1 MVNRLGFNF
10 LSRFFFLA
18 LSFLKYVVSSCY
30 RRLKTWTYIVCCV
43 TNCKYPHVIRTSS
56 PVTTSHLACE
66 QAPSEGGKKFGE
78 RKRDSVSEASGS
90 RSVNPRAKHSLVTRP
105 LSARPARPV
114 LHSASSLWNQP
125 GACSQASSHPLS
137 RTGKVIRRFKKRKN
151 IDLLIVLGHVII
163 AQVHPS

>member
-56 PVTTSHLACE
+56 PVTTSHLAYE
-66 QAPSEGGKKFGE
+66 QAPSEGGKKFG
-78 RKRDSVSEASGS
+78 K
-90 RSVNPRAKHSLVTRP
+90 RSVNLQAKRVGVGAWMREGSEWDRSRVVQLALDYTQLACPKPNRSLFAGYVNTIHQTCHR
-105 LSARPARPV
+105 V
-114 LHSASSLWNQP
+114 VKLWNRGRQ
-125 GACSQASSHPLS
+125 
-137 RTGKVIRRFKKRKN
+137 
-151 IDLLIVLGHVII
+151 
-163 AQVHPS
+163 